1 MSTTAGRIVC
11 PSSSVAMKESPSV
24 PLQESGVVSPAASG
38 GSGQETSAE
47 NLNLVSSLSWSEIS
61 AGAHIRYF
69 SPSQQYS
76 NIAASDIWAMGEDIT
91 CNMDDQGNVLEFSI
105 PSNFDQSLPLKLF
118 THGFNSGMEKGEGEK
133 ELFVSAWMKA
143 YQNNVNVI
151 LLEWETLAH
160 APGLPLAHYDEVANN
175 SIDVGNYLGKCLAR
189 LQVRPGDIHLAGHSL
204 GAHLVG
210 KAGRV
215 FAALAGAGQ
224 DATIGRIT
232 GLDPAGPRWVDGC
245 MPAIPVLHENMLT
258 KESAKFV
265 DAIHTN
271 GGPRPCAW
279 RIVFGVNYWLGLLN
293 NVGHFDF
300 YVSNGGRTQYGC
312 SSWLNSNHWD
322 YFRFCSHVRAWQY
335 YLHSIAQPRLFPSQ
349 PCSSV
354 TECSSYANTALAS
367 TAAYMG
373 EAAIQA
379 WDGETG
385 MFNTR
390 ITDCHWTAEGVSNS
404 CRPSQENG
412 MMLSPPPL
420 RPESGSSS
428 ITSSQCHCGLP
439 GRERI
444 YGGAEAVPH
453 YYAWNVFIMMQT
465 GDNDRGN
472 NVDNYVGNDDVMKC
486 LQGSGPLTCARVP
499 WWTTDTC

>member
-1 MSTTAGRIVC
+1 MRILSMSTTAGRIVC
-11 PSSSVAMKESPSV
+11 PSSSASMKETLPVS
-24 PLQESGVVSPAASG
+24 LQESGVMSPAAGG
-38 GSGQETSAE
+38 GSGHETSAE
-47 NLNLVSSLSWSEIS
+47 DLNLVSSLSWSQLS

-69 SPSQQYS
+69 SPSKQYS
-76 NIAASDIWAMGEDIT
+76 NIAASAIWDLGEDIT
-91 CNMDDQGNVLEFSI
+91 CNIDDEGNIQQFSV
-105 PSNFDQSLPLKLF
+105 PSNFDPSLPLKLF
-118 THGFNSGMEKGEGEK
+118 THGFDSGIKVDGGDK
-133 ELFVSAWMKA
+133 ELFVPVWMKA
-143 YQNNVNVI
+143 YHNNVSVI
-151 LLEWETLAH
+151 LLDWQTLAY
-160 APGLPLAHYDEVANN
+160 APDIVIDHYNEVAKN
-175 SIDVGNYLGKCLAR
+175 SIDVGNYLGRCLTK

-245 MPAIPVLHENMLT
+245 MPAIPVLHMNMLT

-271 GGPRPCAW
+271 GGPKPCAW
-279 RIVFGVNYWLGLLN
+279 KVVFNLVKSAATFGLLTE
-293 NVGHFDF
+293 VGHFDF
-300 YVSNGGRTQYGC
+300 YASSGGEKQLGC
-312 SSWLNSNHWD
+312 ASLLDKDHWD
-322 YFRFCSHVRAWQY
+322 ELGFCSHVRAWQY

-379 WDGETG
+379 WDGAGTR

-390 ITDCHWTAEGVSNS
+390 ITDCHWTAEVVSNS
-404 CRPSQENG
+404 CGWFAASEQ
-412 MMLSPPPL
+412 
-420 RPESGSSS
+420 ESGVLPPGNTGTSS
-428 ITSSQCHCGLP
+428 ISSEQCHCGLP

-453 YYAWNVFIMMQT
+453 YYAWNVFIMMAT
-465 GDNDRGN
+465 GDKECYNITMI
-472 NVDNYVGNDDVMKC
+472 VTKVVEQCTYF
-486 LQGSGPLTCARVP
+486 L
-499 WWTTDTC
+499 

>member
-1 MSTTAGRIVC
+1 
-11 PSSSVAMKESPSV
+11 
-24 PLQESGVVSPAASG
+24 
-38 GSGQETSAE
+38 
-47 NLNLVSSLSWSEIS
+47 
-61 AGAHIRYF
+61 
-69 SPSQQYS
+69 
-76 NIAASDIWAMGEDIT
+76 
-91 CNMDDQGNVLEFSI
+91 
-105 PSNFDQSLPLKLF
+105 
-118 THGFNSGMEKGEGEK
+118 
-133 ELFVSAWMKA
+133 MKA

-189 LQVRPGDIHLAGHSL
+189 LQVRPGDIHLTGHSL

-245 MPAIPVLHENMLT
+245 NPAIPVLHDNMLT

-271 GGPRPCAW
+271 GAKKPCAW
-279 RIVFGVNYWLGLLN
+279 RVVLGVDYSFGLLTE
-293 NVGHFDF
+293 VGHFDF
-300 YVSNGGRTQYGC
+300 YVSKGGKTQYGC
-312 SSWLNSNHWD
+312 SSWLNPNHWD
-322 YFRFCSHVRAWQY
+322 EFRFCSHVRAWQY
-335 YLHSIAQPRLFPSQ
+335 YLHSIAQPSLFPSQ

-379 WDGETG
+379 WDGGTR

-390 ITDCHWTAEGVSNS
+390 ITDCHWTAEVVSNS
-404 CRPSQENG
+404 CGWFAASEQ
-412 MMLSPPPL
+412 
-420 RPESGSSS
+420 ESGVLPPGNTGTSS
-428 ITSSQCHCGLP
+428 ISSEQCHCGLP

-453 YYAWNVFIMMQT
+453 YYAWNVFIMMAT
-465 GDNDRGN
+465 GG
-472 NVDNYVGNDDVMKC
+472 VDDE
-486 LQGSGPLTCARVP
+486 
-499 WWTTDTC
+499 